1 MYEYNIYS
9 PYTELYHFGIK
20 GMQWGKRRY
29 QNEDGSLTPEG
40 YIHYGRKSKRLGKTE
55 SHLSKAEDYG
65 RNYAGYDYETRKAV
79 APLVGLG
86 IGGYTGATQLALGAS
101 AVESVLPALGAT
113 VGGAAGFVAISGAM
127 LVGQQIVN
135 KLLMYQ
141 HGKVSSQKKAI
152 DNKLSQYEA
161 SSKKSKS

>member
-20 GMQWGKRRY
+20 GQQWGKRRY

-55 SHLSKAEDYG
+55 SHLYKAEDYG
-65 RNYAGYDYETRKAV
+65 RNYTGHEYETRKAA

-86 IGGYTGATQLALGAS
+86 VGGYVGAAQMALGAS
-101 AVESVLPALGAT
+101 VVESILPALGAT
-113 VGGAAGFVAISGAM
+113 VGGAAGFVAASGAM

-135 KLLMYQ
+135 KLLVHQ
-141 HGKVSSQKKAI
+141 HRKVSAKKKAI
-152 DNKLSQYEA
+152 DTKLSQYED
-161 SSKKSKS
+161 SSKKN